1 MITKYLSFSRVS
13 SSISAIGDCDL
24 SDQQI
29 PSRKHGAL
37 LTVQCVH
44 EFKIGMGNFMKLV
57 DGETKAETSDLVQV
71 DKNEFATLLRMKS
84 FRNILE
90 NNVINLNWV
99 PIVLET
105 EEDIEFA
112 TRKNQV
118 VLTDPQSRSLSV
130 LTLPY
135 HVPAGVR
142 FALDLW
148 AEEADQVWPHV
159 QAQFENVKEFLKNFK
174 TEEYL
179 FVSVMIRP
187 GLSEP
192 FFSYTK
198 KTGLDQF
205 RHVRGAQR
213 RDLGKMYIYE
223 KSLDHPQ

>member
-1 MITKYLSFSRVS
+1 
-13 SSISAIGDCDL
+13 
-24 SDQQI
+24 
-29 PSRKHGAL
+29 
-37 LTVQCVH
+37 
-44 EFKIGMGNFMKLV
+44 MGNFMKLV
-57 DGETKAETSDLVQV
+57 DCETKAETTDLEQV

-105 EEDIEFA
+105 EGDIEFA

-118 VLTDPQSRSLSV
+118 VLTEPQSRSLSV

-135 HVPAGVR
+135 PVPAGVR

-159 QAQFENVKEFLKNFK
+159 QTQFENVQEYLKNFK

-187 GLSEP
+187 GLSEH
-192 FFSYTK
+192 FSSYSK

-223 KSLDHPQ
+223 KSLDQSQ